1 MRDTGLGWRWSGWKM
16 VLGNPRPLQGKFIS
30 PGHPQ
35 DHELLTALVSWSL
48 LTALVG
54 RTFYVWTFCFM
65 YKLQDEMNHRNEF
78 MLLKPSM
85 GKFCFYTFSH
95 SGWQWIIPWSQDPT
109 KGQGLIPCGC
119 FCVHRGIIPMAY
131 PCDTTPL
138 QNQWQH
144 LNLGLSHQGQC
155 MDSISRLCWL
165 WSLLLR
171 LGNEGHRWERLW
183 AGCPCT
189 KGSSPMPGH
198 PGTVVHDNMKE
209 KPRGAAPS
217 QVAQTMA
224 VYTGSFTGIQDL
236 SSVLYL
242 GCKTTDIFLVVD
254 LWHTSVFSE
263 RKNFSSWLSG
273 GKIQPPEM
281 LNFLKPEPGVKSWQ
295 GEFTL

>member
-1 MRDTGLGWRWSGWKM
+1 MAVDYSLEPGPNKG
-16 VLGNPRPLQGKFIS
+16 PRPNPLWLLLCSQGD
-30 PGHPQ
+30 HP
-35 DHELLTALVSWSL
+35 H
-48 LTALVG
+48 
-54 RTFYVWTFCFM
+54 
-65 YKLQDEMNHRNEF
+65 
-78 MLLKPSM
+78 
-85 GKFCFYTFSH
+85 
-95 SGWQWIIPWSQDPT
+95 
-109 KGQGLIPCGC
+109 
-119 FCVHRGIIPMAY
+119 
-131 PCDTTPL
+131 
-138 QNQWQH
+138 
-144 LNLGLSHQGQC
+144 GLSLWHDSFAKPTAALEPGAFTSRPPPQTLTTLGVSQC

-171 LGNEGHRWERLW
+171 LGNEGHRWEWLW
-183 AGCPCT
+183 AGCPFT

-209 KPRGAAPS
+209 KPQGAAPS

-242 GCKTTDIFLVVD
+242 GCKTTDIFLVVG

-281 LNFLKPEPGVKSWQ
+281 LNFLKLEPGVKSWQ